1 MRHPHRIHARRRAR
15 GALPAAA
22 LGLGLA
28 LSLPA
33 AGQSELHVAIHAD
46 LKNIDPIWT
55 TALITSNHGYA
66 IYDTLFGTDAD
77 FQPQPQMAAGHTV
90 SGDGRVYTI
99 TLRDG
104 LAWHDGSPVT
114 AADCV
119 ASIRRWGQ
127 RDAMG
132 QLLLGKTE
140 KLEAADDRTI
150 SLTLKE
156 PWAMTLTALGK
167 MNANVPFMM
176 PERIAKTDA
185 HEQIEE
191 MTGSGP
197 FRMLEDEWVPG
208 SKVVYE
214 KNEAYVP
221 RGEPANMTSGGKVVH
236 FDRLVWHYIP
246 DAQTAANALIAGEI
260 DLIENVAADLVPV
273 LDAAEGVTV
282 EPTDNLGWQP
292 WLVINHLHPPFDD
305 VKARQA
311 LQIMADQATYQQ
323 ANSSIPGSWRTCP
336 AFFICETPYASD
348 LGSERLMRQNLEEA
362 KRLLAESG
370 YDGEP
375 VVLLHPTD
383 IPQLHSAS
391 LVSAQLLREIGVNVD
406 DQAMDWSTLTSRRAE
421 KKAPA
426 DGGWNLFHTAWPATI
441 LMSPLMHT
449 GVSGACDEAW
459 FGWPCDEELQDLR
472 QKFSGE
478 SDPDMLAD
486 LARRMQ
492 ARAMEYV
499 TYVPLGQ
506 YFFYRA
512 YRNEV
517 SGVIESTDAFFWNV
531 VKK

>member
-1 MRHPHRIHARRRAR
+1 MQHSHRTRAARRV
-15 GALPAAA
+15 GAALSAAA
-22 LGLGLA
+22 LGLA

-33 AGQSELHVAIHAD
+33 QAQSELHVAIHAD

-77 FQPQPQMAAGHTV
+77 FQPQPQMAEGYEV
-90 SGDGRVYTI
+90 SDDGRVYTI
-99 TLRDG
+99 TLREG

-114 AADCV
+114 ARDCV
-119 ASIRRWGQ
+119 ASINRWGK
-127 RDAMG
+127 RDALG
-132 QLLLGKTE
+132 QVLMSKTE
-140 KLEAADDRTI
+140 TIEAADERTI
-150 SLTLKE
+150 VLTLSE
-156 PWAMTLTALGK
+156 PWAMTTTALGK

-176 PERIAKTDA
+176 PERVAMTDA
-185 HEQIEE
+185 HEQLKE
-191 MTGSGP
+191 MMGSGP

-208 SKVVYE
+208 SKVVYA

-221 RGEPANMTSGGKVVH
+221 RSEAASMTSGGKVVH
-236 FDRLVWHYIP
+236 FDRVVWHYIP
-246 DAQTAANALIAGEI
+246 DAQTAANALITGEI

-282 EPTDNLGWQP
+282 EPTDTLGWQP
-292 WLVINHLHPPFDD
+292 WLVINHLHPPFDN

-311 LQIMADQATYQQ
+311 LQLMADQATYQQ

-336 AFFICETPYASD
+336 AFFFCETPYASD
-348 LGSERLMRQNLEEA
+348 LGAERLMQQDLEEA

-375 VVLLHPTD
+375 IVLLHPTD

-391 LVSAQLLREIGVNVD
+391 LVSAQLLRQIGINVV

-421 KKAPA
+421 RKAPA
-426 DGGWNLFHTAWPATI
+426 DGGWNLFHTAWPASI
-441 LMSPLMHT
+441 LMNPLMHT

-459 FGWPCDEELQDLR
+459 FGWPCDQELQDLR
-472 QKFSGE
+472 AKFSSE
-478 SDPDMLAD
+478 SDPAKLVE

-492 ARAMEYV
+492 ARAMEHV

-506 YFFYRA
+506 YFFFRA
-512 YRNEV
+512 YRDEL
-517 SGVIESTDAFFWNV
+517 SGVIPSTDAFFWNIE
-531 VKK
+531 KN